1 MHDEI
6 CYGILILGLGC
17 QVSVVSILNGL
28 WARWPINCGSV
39 PGTCK
44 RFISS
49 QSIQTGSGTN
59 RAFYSVGTTTLFFG
73 KSSQGV
79 ELTTHLLLVM
89 RLRMRGAIP
98 PIPHMPS
105 RHMHENFTFV
115 LLSVM
120 GMFTVAYNMPN
131 V

>member
-28 WARWPINCGSV
+28 QARWPRNCGSI

-59 RAFYSVGTTTLFFG
+59 GAFYSVGAMTLFLG
-73 KSSQGV
+73 
-79 ELTTHLLLVM
+79 
-89 RLRMRGAIP
+89 
-98 PIPHMPS
+98 
-105 RHMHENFTFV
+105 
-115 LLSVM
+115 
-120 GMFTVAYNMPN
+120 
-131 V
+131 